1 MSAAEI
7 VYPSE
12 QRWLVARERYIT
24 GTGASAILGRNPYKT
39 NIEYYEE
46 KVRGSATEVPENQF
60 MRYGKD
66 AEPRLRE
73 LFRLDYPEMQVE
85 YHAYNLWTNDRYPW
99 AAASLDGL
107 LHQNGRLGVLE
118 IKTTEIL
125 KSQQR
130 EKWREQ
136 IPDNYYIQVLHYM
149 LVLEADFAILKA
161 QLKSQF
167 DGEVYLQ
174 TKHYRIEREEV
185 KEDLEILEEKER
197 QFAECIRTKTR
208 PPLILP
214 PL

>member
-1 MSAAEI
+1 MSAVET

-12 QRWLVARERYIT
+12 ARWLKAREHYIT
-24 GTGASAILGRNPYKT
+24 GTGASAVLGRNPYKT
-39 NIEYYEE
+39 NIEYYNE
-46 KVRGSATEVPENQF
+46 KIRGFVTEVPENQF
-60 MRYGKD
+60 MRYGKE
-66 AEPRLRE
+66 AEQSLRK
-73 LFRLDYPEMQVE
+73 LFMLDYPEMQVE
-85 YHAYNLWTNDRYPW
+85 YTPFNLWTNDKYPW
-99 AAASLDGL
+99 AAASLDGV
-107 LHQNGRLGVLE
+107 LHEDDRLGILE

-125 KSQQR
+125 KSQQK

-161 QLKSQF
+161 QLKSRYE
-167 DGEVYLQ
+167 GEVYLQ

-185 KEDLEILEEKER
+185 AEDLELLEEKER
-197 QFAECIRTKTR
+197 QFAECIKEKKR